1 VHTGFWWGNLRKQTA
16 RRDLGVYVQK
26 ILNESLKCGMGNGL
40 DWSGLGGGQVAG
52 FYECVNE
59 HPGPIIYGKCLD

>member
-1 VHTGFWWGNLRKQTA
+1 M
-16 RRDLGVYVQK
+16 
-26 ILNESLKCGMGNGL
+26 ENGL

-59 HPGPIIYGKCLD
+59 HPGPIIYVKFLD